1 MCNTKL
7 GFFKITK
14 FDLFFTETISLCIF
28 FLGFR
33 NKFLSFEFD
42 PILPF
47 KFEFCFKANL
57 NFVSIWAFKF

>member
-14 FDLFFTETISLCIF
+14 FDLFFTKTISLCIF

-42 PILPF
+42 LNLIWLQDVAILPF
-47 KFEFCFKANL
+47 KFEFCFNL
-57 NFVSIWAFKF
+57 GF